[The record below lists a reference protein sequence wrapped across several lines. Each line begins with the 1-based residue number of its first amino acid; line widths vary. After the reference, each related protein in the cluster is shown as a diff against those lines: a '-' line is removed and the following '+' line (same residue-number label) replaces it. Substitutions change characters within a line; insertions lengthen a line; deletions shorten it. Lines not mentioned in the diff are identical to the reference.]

1 MSWSFLT
8 RLLEEIHNHSTFV
21 GKLWLTVLVVFRIVL
36 TAVGGESIYYDEQ
49 SKFVCNS
56 GQPGCENV
64 CYDAFAPLSHVRFWV
79 FQIILVA
86 MPSLM
91 YMGYAVNK
99 IARLD
104 EDKGGGGLAT
114 ETVGGDGGGYTHR
127 RPRKICFGARQHR
140 GIEEDQ
146 DQDQED
152 DPMIYEVPEPEPPRR
167 VDPLA
172 PRPKPKVRHD
182 GRRRIQGDGLMRI
195 YVLQLV
201 TRTALEAGFLAGQY
215 LLYGFRVIPVF
226 VCSFEPCPHSV
237 DCFVSRP
244 TEKTIFLRIMY
255 GVTVLCLTL
264 NVWEMLHLGIGTIC
278 DILRRRRCPPQ
289 EDEYQL
295 GLLGP
300 SVGVSVGV
308 PGPELGAG
316 GGVVGDGGAEYVGY
330 PFSWNAPSAP
340 PGYNIVVKPEQIP
353 YTDLSNAKMACKQNR
368 ANIAQEEQQQFGSN
382 EDNFPTGGEVRV
394 ALNKD
399 MILHAHDQLEAA
411 IQAYSQHH
419 RAEEHL
425 GDNHDDKPQS
435 NITQAQPQPHKE
447 RKHRFKHGK
456 GGSGGEGTGSSSN
469 SSSSKSGVGKPSV
482 WI

>member
-49 SKFVCNS
+49 SKFICNS

-114 ETVGGDGGGYTHR
+114 ETGGGDGGGYTHR

-278 DILRRRRCPPQ
+278 DIIRRRRW
-289 EDEYQL
+289 
-295 GLLGP
+295 
-300 SVGVSVGV
+300 
-308 PGPELGAG
+308 
-316 GGVVGDGGAEYVGY
+316 VVGDGGAEYVGY

-382 EDNFPTGGEVRV
+382 EDNFPTGGEARV

-411 IQAYSQHH
+411 IQAYSQQH
-419 RAEEHL
+419 R
-425 GDNHDDKPQS
+425 
-435 NITQAQPQPHKE
+435 PHKE

-456 GGSGGEGTGSSSN
+456 GGSSGEGTGSSSN